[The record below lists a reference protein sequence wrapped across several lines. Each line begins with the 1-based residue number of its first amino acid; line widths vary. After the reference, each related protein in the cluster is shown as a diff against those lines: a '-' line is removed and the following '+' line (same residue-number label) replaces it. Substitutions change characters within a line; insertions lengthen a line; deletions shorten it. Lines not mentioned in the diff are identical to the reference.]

1 MVTVITFLLIVD
13 IFLAASALIVLRL
26 LFYFKRRPPLPPGP
40 KGYPLI
46 GNVLDMPTEREWLR
60 FAEWG
65 DNWGASSIFLRPVC
79 LTVLAQIIRGHMF
92 RERSGSAYCHPQ
104 FT

>member
-1 MVTVITFLLIVD
+1 MVMVITFLLIVD
-13 IFLAASALIVLRL
+13 IFLAVSALMVLRL

-46 GNVLDMPTEREWLR
+46 GNVLDMPTEREWFK

-65 DNWGASSIFLRPVC
+65 DDWGTSHPIY
-79 LTVLAQIIRGHMF
+79 LTVLAQIIRGHML
-92 RERSGSAYCHPQ
+92 RERSGSAYRHPQ
-104 FT
+104 